1 VNTSGRP
8 RRHRLTPRIAL
19 GGAIL
24 GCTSTAVGL
33 FILVPMINRS
43 LDDAPLVT
51 ATILLVFLGLPMIA
65 GSVAL
70 YVGNALWHWGRGRWA
85 SPH

>member
-1 VNTSGRP
+1 MNTSGRR

-19 GGAIL
+19 GGATL

-33 FILVPMINRS
+33 FILVPMISRS

-51 ATILLVFLGLPMIA
+51 ATILLVFLGVPVIVL
-65 GSVAL
+65 SVAL
-70 YVGNALWHWGRGRWA
+70 YVGDALWHWGRGRWA
-85 SPH
+85 SPR